1 MKKSILSLSMLL
13 FVILLTFNSCTKD
26 NINEPKQVE
35 NLEGNIKK
43 FAKVHVSISKEIFNL
58 LDNENKLN
66 FDNFPYAKLDASHNE
81 EEFKLALAETG
92 MVRYEEM
99 YNLIIRINQNSNEF
113 IINNKQFALLKPE
126 KRKAIITDA
135 IKLAMIDNP
144 LKFIPP
150 PANTTVLTARM
161 SCRDSYL
168 QDREDCAEDSLINMG
183 ILASGCWFGTPAAC
197 AVGGVGVLAIAAV
210 CSNRAKRDYAECL
223 N

>member
-66 FDNFPYAKLDASHNE
+66 FDNFPYAKLDSSHNE